1 MKVAAIIAEYNPL
14 HNGHEFQIKRARQLT
29 GADFII
35 IVMSGDFTQ
44 RGVPAVIDK
53 YQRTKM
59 ALNAGADLVI
69 EMPLYYSCSSAEYFA
84 SGAINLLKG
93 LGVVDYLVFG
103 SECGDIKILTDI
115 ADVLINHKQE
125 ISGVIHGLVKEGLS
139 YPIARVRAVEEAIP
153 NSYEHVEAMNF
164 PNNILGFEYIRAL
177 KQFESSIIP
186 VTNLRIGAGYHDR
199 MMDNPICSSLA
210 IRSSLEETN
219 ELEHVRSQI
228 PFHVYKILEEQYGNT
243 FPVLNKDI
251 SSILKYKLL
260 LDEGKG
266 YEEYL
271 DISPDFSAKIIK
283 NLNKYESYSQFCDLL
298 KSKDI
303 TYVRVA
309 RNLLHILLN
318 IKKESMK
325 KYKEEGYIF
334 YARMLGFKK
343 SSNELLSALKS
354 KASIPII
361 SKLADARHQLSPIGM
376 EMLETDIQAAH
387 IYDTIVSEKFKIPTV
402 SEFSR
407 EIVIIE

>member
-14 HNGHEFQIKRARQLT
+14 HNGHEFQIKKAKQMT

-35 IVMSGDFTQ
+35 VIMSGDFTQ
-44 RGVPAVIDK
+44 RGVPAIIDK
-53 YQRTKM
+53 YQRTRM

-69 EMPLYYSCSSAEYFA
+69 ELPLYYSCSSAEYFA
-84 SGAINLLKG
+84 SGAINLLNG

-103 SECGDIKILTDI
+103 SECGDIKILTEI
-115 ADVLINHKQE
+115 ADVLINRKKE
-125 ISGVIHGLVKEGLS
+125 LSTTIHNLVKEGMS

-153 NSYEHVEAMNF
+153 NSYEHVEAMNY

-177 KQFESSIIP
+177 KQFDSKINP

-210 IRSSLEETN
+210 IRSSLEEIN
-219 ELEHVRSQI
+219 ELERVRSQV
-228 PFHVYKILEEQYGNT
+228 PFHVYKILEEQYDQT
-243 FPVLNKDI
+243 FPILNKDI

-266 YEEYL
+266 YEDYV
-271 DISPDFSAKIIK
+271 DVSSDFSDKIKK
-283 NLNKYESYSQFCDLL
+283 NLNKYESYTQFCELL

-318 IKKESMK
+318 IKKDSMQ
-325 KYKEEGYIF
+325 KYKSEGYIF

-343 SSNELLSALKS
+343 DSNELLSAIKQN
-354 KASIPII
+354 ASIPII
-361 SKLADARHQLSPIGM
+361 SKLADARNQLTPIGM

-387 IYDTIVSEKFKIPTV
+387 IYDTIVSEKFNIPTV

-407 EIVIIE
+407 EIVIM

>member
-14 HNGHEFQIKRARQLT
+14 HNGHEFQIKRAKQLT
-29 GADFII
+29 GADYVIV
-35 IVMSGDFTQ
+35 VMSGDFTQ
-44 RGVPAVIDK
+44 RGVPAIIDK
-53 YQRTKM
+53 YERTKM
-59 ALNAGADLVI
+59 ALNAGADLII
-69 EMPLYYSCSSAEYFA
+69 ELPLYYSCSSAEYFA
-84 SGAINLLKG
+84 SGAINLLDK
-93 LGVVDYLVFG
+93 LGIVDYLVFG
-103 SECGDIKILTDI
+103 SECGDIRILTDI
-115 ADVLINHKQE
+115 ADVLINRKEE
-125 ISGVIHGLVKEGLS
+125 ISNMIHTLVKEGMS

-153 NSYEHVEAMNF
+153 NSYEHIEAMNY

-177 KQFESSIIP
+177 KQFNSKIIP

-210 IRSSLEETN
+210 IRSSLEEKG
-219 ELEHVRSQI
+219 ELERIRSQV
-228 PFHVYKILEEQYGNT
+228 PYHVYKILEEQYDKT

-283 NLNKYESYSQFCDLL
+283 NLNKYESYAQFCDLL

-318 IKKESMK
+318 IKKDSMK

-354 KASIPII
+354 KATIPII
-361 SKLADARHQLSPIGM
+361 SKLADARHQLSPVGM
-376 EMLETDIQAAH
+376 EILETDIQAAH
-387 IYDTIVSEKFKIPTV
+387 IYDTIVSEKFGIPTV

>member
-325 KYKEEGYIF
+325 KYKQEGYIF

-354 KASIPII
+354 GASIPII

>member
-84 SGAINLLKG
+84 SGAINLIKG

-228 PFHVYKILEEQYGNT
+228 PFHVYKILEEQYGKT

>member
-125 ISGVIHGLVKEGLS
+125 ISGVIHGLVKEGIS

-219 ELEHVRSQI
+219 EIERVRSQI
-228 PFHVYKILEEQYGNT
+228 PFHVYKILEEQYGKT

>member
-219 ELEHVRSQI
+219 EIERVRSQI
-228 PFHVYKILEEQYGNT
+228 PFHVYKILEEQYGKT

>member
-219 ELEHVRSQI
+219 ELERVRSQI
-228 PFHVYKILEEQYGNT
+228 PFHVYKILEEQYGKT

-271 DISPDFSAKIIK
+271 DISPDFSAKILK

>member
-125 ISGVIHGLVKEGLS
+125 ISGVIHDLVKEGLS

-354 KASIPII
+354 EASIPII

>member
-14 HNGHEFQIKRARQLT
+14 HNGHEFQIKRAKQLT
-29 GADFII
+29 GADYVIV
-35 IVMSGDFTQ
+35 VMSGDFTQ
-44 RGVPAVIDK
+44 RGVPAIIDK
-53 YQRTKM
+53 YERTKM
-59 ALNAGADLVI
+59 ALNAGADLII
-69 EMPLYYSCSSAEYFA
+69 ELPLYYSCSSAEYFA
-84 SGAINLLKG
+84 SGAINLLDK
-93 LGVVDYLVFG
+93 LGIVDYLVFG
-103 SECGDIKILTDI
+103 SECGDIRILTDI
-115 ADVLINHKQE
+115 ADVLINRKEE
-125 ISGVIHGLVKEGLS
+125 ISNMIHTLVKEGMS

-153 NSYEHVEAMNF
+153 NSYEHIEAMNY

-177 KQFESSIIP
+177 KQFNSKIIP

-210 IRSSLEETN
+210 IRSSLEEKG
-219 ELEHVRSQI
+219 ELERIRSQV
-228 PFHVYKILEEQYGNT
+228 PYHVYKILEENYDKS
-243 FPVLNKDI
+243 FPILNKDI

-260 LDEGKG
+260 LDEPKG
-266 YEEYL
+266 YEDYV

-318 IKKESMK
+318 IKKDSMA
-325 KYKEEGYIF
+325 KYKSEGYIF

-343 SSNELLSALKS
+343 SSGDLLSALKS
-354 KASIPII
+354 EASITLI

-387 IYDTIVSEKFKIPTV
+387 IYDTIVSEKFNVPTV

-407 EIVIIE
+407 EIVIM

>member
-35 IVMSGDFTQ
+35 VVMSGDFTQ
-44 RGVPAVIDK
+44 RGVPAIIDK
-53 YQRTKM
+53 YQRTRM

-93 LGVVDYLVFG
+93 LGIVDYLVFG

-125 ISGVIHGLVKEGLS
+125 ISGVIHGLVKEGIS

-219 ELEHVRSQI
+219 ELEHIRSQI
-228 PFHVYKILEEQYGNT
+228 PFHVYKILEEQYDKA

-354 KASIPII
+354 EATIPII
-361 SKLADARHQLSPIGM
+361 SKLADARHRLNPVGM

-387 IYDTIVSEKFKIPTV
+387 IYDTIVSEKFGTPTV

>member
-115 ADVLINHKQE
+115 ADVLINHKEE

-219 ELEHVRSQI
+219 EIERVRSQI
-228 PFHVYKILEEQYGNT
+228 PFHVYKILEEQYGKT

>member
-14 HNGHEFQIKRARQLT
+14 HNGHEFQIKRAKQLT
-29 GADFII
+29 GADYVIV
-35 IVMSGDFTQ
+35 VMSGDFTQ
-44 RGVPAVIDK
+44 RGVPAIIDK
-53 YQRTKM
+53 YERTKM
-59 ALNAGADLVI
+59 ALNAGADLII
-69 EMPLYYSCSSAEYFA
+69 ELPLYYSCSSAEYFA
-84 SGAINLLKG
+84 SGAINLLDKIG
-93 LGVVDYLVFG
+93 IVDYLVFG
-103 SECGDIKILTDI
+103 SECGDIRILTDI
-115 ADVLINHKQE
+115 ADVLINRKEE
-125 ISGVIHGLVKEGLS
+125 ISNMIHTLVKEGVS

-153 NSYEHVEAMNF
+153 NSYEHIEAMNY

-177 KQFESSIIP
+177 KQFNSKIIP

-210 IRSSLEETN
+210 IRSSLEEKG
-219 ELEHVRSQI
+219 ELERIRSQV
-228 PFHVYKILEEQYGNT
+228 PYHVYKILEENYDKS
-243 FPVLNKDI
+243 FPILNKDI

-260 LDEGKG
+260 LDEPKG
-266 YEEYL
+266 YEDYV

-318 IKKESMK
+318 IKKDSMA
-325 KYKEEGYIF
+325 KYKSEGYIF

-343 SSNELLSALKS
+343 SSGDLLSALKS
-354 KASIPII
+354 EASITLI

-387 IYDTIVSEKFKIPTV
+387 IYDTIVSEKFNVPTV

-407 EIVIIE
+407 EIVIM

>member
-115 ADVLINHKQE
+115 ADVLINHKEE

-219 ELEHVRSQI
+219 ELERVRSQI
-228 PFHVYKILEEQYGNT
+228 PFHVYKILEEQYGKT

>member
-103 SECGDIKILTDI
+103 SECGDIKILADI

-219 ELEHVRSQI
+219 EIERVRSQI
-228 PFHVYKILEEQYGNT
+228 PFHVYKILEEQYGKT

>member
-103 SECGDIKILTDI
+103 SECGDIKILTGI

-354 KASIPII
+354 EASIPII

>member
-228 PFHVYKILEEQYGNT
+228 PFHVYKILEEQYGKT

-361 SKLADARHQLSPIGM
+361 SKLADARHQLSPVGM

>member
-115 ADVLINHKQE
+115 ADVLINHKEE
-125 ISGVIHGLVKEGLS
+125 ISGVIHCLVKEGLS

-210 IRSSLEETN
+210 IRSSLEVTN
-219 ELEHVRSQI
+219 EIERVRSQI
-228 PFHVYKILEEQYGNT
+228 PFHVYKILEEQYGKT

>member
-69 EMPLYYSCSSAEYFA
+69 EMPLYYSSSSAEYFA

-219 ELEHVRSQI
+219 ELERVRSQI
-228 PFHVYKILEEQYGNT
+228 PFHVYKILEEQYGKT

>member
-35 IVMSGDFTQ
+35 VIMSGDFTQ
-44 RGVPAVIDK
+44 RGVPAIIDK
-53 YQRTKM
+53 YQRTRM

-125 ISGVIHGLVKEGLS
+125 ISGVIHGLVKEGIS

-219 ELEHVRSQI
+219 ELEHIRSQI
-228 PFHVYKILEEQYGNT
+228 PFHVYKILEEQYDKT

-318 IKKESMK
+318 IKKE
-325 KYKEEGYIF
+325 GYIF

-354 KASIPII
+354 KATIPII
-361 SKLADARHQLSPIGM
+361 SKLADARHQINPVGM

-387 IYDTIVSEKFKIPTV
+387 IYDTIVSEKFGIPTV

>member
-1 MKVAAIIAEYNPL
+1 MQNTILCI
-14 HNGHEFQIKRARQLT
+14 T
-29 GADFII
+29 D
-35 IVMSGDFTQ
+35 SGDFTQ

-354 KASIPII
+354 EASIPII

>member
-14 HNGHEFQIKRARQLT
+14 HNGHEFQIKRAKQLT
-29 GADFII
+29 GADYVIV
-35 IVMSGDFTQ
+35 VMSGDFTQ
-44 RGVPAVIDK
+44 RGVPAIIDK
-53 YQRTKM
+53 YERTKM
-59 ALNAGADLVI
+59 ALNAGADLII
-69 EMPLYYSCSSAEYFA
+69 ELPLYYSCSSAEYFA
-84 SGAINLLKG
+84 SGAINLLDK
-93 LGVVDYLVFG
+93 LGIVDYLVFG
-103 SECGDIKILTDI
+103 SECGDIRILTDI
-115 ADVLINHKQE
+115 ADVLINRKEE
-125 ISGVIHGLVKEGLS
+125 ISNMIHTLVKEGMS

-153 NSYEHVEAMNF
+153 NSYEHIEAMNY

-177 KQFESSIIP
+177 KQFNSKIIP

-210 IRSSLEETN
+210 IRSSLEEKG
-219 ELEHVRSQI
+219 ELERIRSQV
-228 PFHVYKILEEQYGNT
+228 PYHVYKILEENYDKS

-260 LDEGKG
+260 LDEPKG
-266 YEEYL
+266 YEDYV

-318 IKKESMK
+318 IKKDSMA
-325 KYKEEGYIF
+325 KYKSEGYIF

-343 SSNELLSALKS
+343 SSGDLLSALKS
-354 KASIPII
+354 EASITLI

-387 IYDTIVSEKFKIPTV
+387 IYDTIVSEKFNVPTV

-407 EIVIIE
+407 EIVIM

>member
-354 KASIPII
+354 EASIPII

>member
-35 IVMSGDFTQ
+35 VVMSGDFTQ
-44 RGVPAVIDK
+44 RGVPAIIDK
-53 YQRTKM
+53 YQRTRM

-125 ISGVIHGLVKEGLS
+125 ISGVIHGLVKEGIS

-219 ELEHVRSQI
+219 ELEHIRSQI
-228 PFHVYKILEEQYGNT
+228 PFHVYKILEEQYDKT

-354 KASIPII
+354 EATIPII
-361 SKLADARHQLSPIGM
+361 SKLADARHQINPVGM

-387 IYDTIVSEKFKIPTV
+387 IYDTIVSEKFGIPTV

>member
-115 ADVLINHKQE
+115 ADVLINQKQE

-219 ELEHVRSQI
+219 EIERVRSQI
-228 PFHVYKILEEQYGNT
+228 PFHVYKILEEQYGKT

>member
-228 PFHVYKILEEQYGNT
+228 PFHVYKILEEQYGKT

-354 KASIPII
+354 EASIPII

>member
-14 HNGHEFQIKRARQLT
+14 HNGHEFQIKRARQMT
-29 GADFII
+29 GADFV
-35 IVMSGDFTQ
+35 IVIMSGNFTQ
-44 RGVPAVIDK
+44 RGVPAVVDK

-59 ALNAGADLVI
+59 ALNAGADIVL
-69 EMPLYYSCSSAEYFA
+69 ELPLYYACSSAEYFA
-84 SGAINLLKG
+84 SGAVNLLKD

-103 SECGDIKILTDI
+103 SECGDIKILTEI
-115 ADVLINHKQE
+115 ADVLINRKKE
-125 ISGVIHGLVKEGLS
+125 LSDTIHTLVREGMS
-139 YPIARVRAVEEAIP
+139 YPAARVRAVEEAIP
-153 NSYEHVEAMNF
+153 NSYEHVEAMNY

-177 KQFESSIIP
+177 KQFESNIIP

-199 MMDNPICSSLA
+199 MIDNPICSSLA
-210 IRSSLEETN
+210 IRSSLDETN
-219 ELEHVRSQI
+219 DLERIRSQV
-228 PFHVYKILEEQYGNT
+228 PFHVYKILEEQYNKT

-266 YEEYL
+266 YEEYV
-271 DISPDFSAKIIK
+271 DISSDFSNKIIN
-283 NLNKYESYSQFCDLL
+283 NLNKYDTYSQFCDLL

-318 IKKESMK
+318 IKKDSMQ

-343 SSNELLSALKS
+343 DSNELLSAIKQNS
-354 KASIPII
+354 CIPLI
-361 SKLADARHQLSPIGM
+361 SKLADARNQLTPIGM

-387 IYDTIVSEKFKIPTV
+387 IYDTIVSEKFGIPTV

-407 EIVIIE
+407 EIVII